1 MEEKKS
7 TRKLNTKWQ
16 TGKIVLNSYQR
27 KGINSKTYIL
37 YAKELPILK
46 ENIYAGEL
54 TDTQL
59 LPVDTKLIPYFEKL
73 IDLIL
78 KKAE

>member
-1 MEEKKS
+1 M
-7 TRKLNTKWQ
+7 KLEDLDTITIFSDNQ
-16 TGKIVLNSYQR
+16 EIKIYVLLE
-27 KGINSKTYIL
+27 INKDNKTYIL